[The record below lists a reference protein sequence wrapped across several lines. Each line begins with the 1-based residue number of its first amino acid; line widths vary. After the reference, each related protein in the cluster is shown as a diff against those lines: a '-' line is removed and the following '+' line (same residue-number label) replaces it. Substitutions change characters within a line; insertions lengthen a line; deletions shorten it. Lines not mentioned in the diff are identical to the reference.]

1 MAGFEIRTS
10 SSKKGKGMFATK
22 KFDQGDVILEEDP
35 LVSCQFAWNQ
45 AYRYLACD
53 YCMRPLETPEQNVRR
68 LSCKPDIVLPHSD
81 SFESHIENMTNCS
94 QCGVMYCSE
103 ACRQKAFASYH
114 KTLCY
119 EPSDAQHPITVL
131 LEAWKQ
137 MHYPPETT
145 SIMLLVRILAH
156 IHQSPDPS
164 AAIAQIQQFCHR
176 TVNEDAE
183 LVHKLLGEQF
193 SDQLNTLREMTSHVI
208 SSEHVQPF
216 LTPEGFCTLMALV
229 GTNGQGIGTS
239 PLAMWVNAVTD
250 LTMSDD
256 EKHQLDL
263 LIDRLYQYV
272 EEESGTFLNTEGSG
286 LFPLQSACN
295 HSCAPNAEA
304 TFPFGNH
311 RVQLRATRVIHAGEE
326 ICISYLDECAL
337 QRSRHSRQKELAQN
351 YLFVCW
357 CERCVSQSS
366 QPDCTS
372 EEDDCM
378 SEGEGDMDD

>member
-1 MAGFEIRTS
+1 MAGYEIRPS
-10 SSKKGKGMFATK
+10 SSKKGKGLFATK
-22 KFDQGDVILEEDP
+22 QYNQGDVILEEDP
-35 LVSCQFAWNQ
+35 LVSCQFAWNA

-53 YCMRPLETPEQNVRR
+53 HCMRPLETPEQNVRR
-68 LSCKPDIVLPHSD
+68 LSCKPDIVLPHSNCY
-81 SFESHIENMTNCS
+81 ETNLENVTTCD
-94 QCGVMYCSE
+94 QCGVLYCCESCKQQ
-103 ACRQKAFASYH
+103 AYVTYH
-114 KTLCY
+114 RLLCHDI
-119 EPSDAQHPITVL
+119 SDVQHPVMVL

-145 SIMLLVRILAH
+145 SIMLLVRILAF
-156 IHQSPDPS
+156 IEQSSDP
-164 AAIAQIQQFCHR
+164 AAAAAKIKQFCHR

-193 SDQLNTLREMTSHVI
+193 SDQLGTLRELTSNVI
-208 SSEHVQPF
+208 SGDHAQEF
-216 LTPEGFCTLMALV
+216 LTPEGFCSLMALI

-239 PLAMWVNAVTD
+239 PLAMWVNNVLE

-256 EKHQLDL
+256 ERQQLDL
-263 LIDRLYQYV
+263 FIDKLYQYV

-286 LFPLQSACN
+286 LYQLQSASN
-295 HSCAPNAEA
+295 HSCEPNAESS
-304 TFPFGNH
+304 FPYGNH
-311 RVQLRATRVIHAGEE
+311 RIQLKALKPIMPGEE

-357 CERCVSQSS
+357 CDRCNSQAS

-372 EEDDCM
+372 EEDM
-378 SEGEGDMDD
+378 SDVEVDADD